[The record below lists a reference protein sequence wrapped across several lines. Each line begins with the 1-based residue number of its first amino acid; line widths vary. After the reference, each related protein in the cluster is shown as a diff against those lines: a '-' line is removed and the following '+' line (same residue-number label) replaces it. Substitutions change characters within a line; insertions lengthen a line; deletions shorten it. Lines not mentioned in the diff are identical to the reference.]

1 MFSFI
6 FGLIG
11 KIFWWTVET
20 IATATVEA
28 LLFQKGV
35 IYIAKKKKKKPAMSK
50 KVKSPS
56 KKQRRQASQSS
67 GGYSSLDSLQPGAR
81 GHISGPK

>member
-11 KIFWWTVET
+11 KAFLWTAKT
-20 IATATVEA
+20 IASMALEA
-28 LLFQKGV
+28 ILFQEGV
-35 IYIAKKKKKKPAMSK
+35 IHIAKKKKKKPAMSK

>member
-11 KIFWWTVET
+11 KVFWWTVET
-20 IATATVEA
+20 VATATIEA

-35 IYIAKKKKKKPAMSK
+35 IHIAKKKNKKHAMSK
-50 KVKSPS
+50 KVKSPN

-81 GHISGPK
+81 GHIPGPK